1 MKYSRVSAEDDE
13 MSATG
18 TGPCPETGDDGKA
31 ALGHNLRS
39 ESVPIS
45 KPPSQRRDPIYFLIF
60 LFAFLFLGMLS
71 SIIKREPL
79 EGSLIPAASAGS
91 WASMIMIAP
100 LLATFAGVGLF
111 LILSFHRT
119 LRELLFK
126 YAFVLSLLSQICLL
140 NIVLLGSSTGW
151 SFWLVVFLLVS
162 IVWDGL
168 RAQDTPDSLASDLSM
183 IELIE
188 SINEP
193 FDTLLLFT
201 GLALATA
208 NMFLLLWWGVTAIY
222 ILSELSAL
230 HGLLLSPLLLL
241 LLYWLSSFLRYYLSS
256 LIGGSMFWTFHRP
269 QEALYDLSAHQS
281 QLLLYFQS
289 SSGPCIG
296 SLCKAALFCPF
307 FHSLLYVMA
316 VLELKVSSES
326 TSFYPLRCLLHSLSP
341 PLLAL
346 YRSSGL
352 ENVSRHFHRL
362 APLYISTFGQTHQA
376 ASHLLQRR
384 HPNLID
390 MISIDTLA
398 YRLQLLS
405 NWCSICLSLLLVAM
419 ASIESPEMK
428 QIWLTF
434 FLFCYLLCSS
444 SLSLCLYGLVAACDA
459 MYLGAYDFPDIFLER
474 SPILFHRMQRINEI
488 ELSP

>member
-1 MKYSRVSAEDDE
+1 MMKYSRVRVEDDE
-13 MSATG
+13 MA
-18 TGPCPETGDDGKA
+18 TGPCPETSATDNKP
-31 ALGHNLRS
+31 LGQSHTLRS

-45 KPPSQRRDPIYFLIF
+45 KPPTQGRDAIYFFIF
-60 LFAFLFLGMLS
+60 LFAFLLLAILS
-71 SIIKREPL
+71 SVIKREPL
-79 EGSLIPAASAGS
+79 EGSLIPAASAGN

-119 LRELLFK
+119 LREILFQ
-126 YAFVLSLLSQICLL
+126 YASALSLLSQICLL
-140 NIVLLGSSTGW
+140 NIVLLGSSSGW
-151 SFWLVVFLLVS
+151 ALGLGAILLVS
-162 IVWDGL
+162 IAWDGL
-168 RAQDTPDSLASDLSM
+168 RAQDGPDSLASDLTM
-183 IELIE
+183 MELVE

-201 GLALATA
+201 GLAVVIT
-208 NMFLLLWWGVTAIY
+208 NMFLLLWWGVTSIY

-230 HGLLLSPLLLL
+230 HGLLLIPLLLL
-241 LLYWLSSFLRYYLSS
+241 LLHWLTSFLCYYLAS
-256 LIGGSMFWTFHRP
+256 LVGGCLFWTFHRP

-281 QLLLYFQS
+281 QLLLYFLN
-289 SSGPCIG
+289 SSGPCVG

-307 FHSLLYVMA
+307 FHCLLSYLG
-316 VLELKVSSES
+316 VLEWKVSSES
-326 TSFYPLRCLLHSLSP
+326 SSFYPLRCLIQSLSP
-341 PLLAL
+341 SLLAI

-352 ENVSRHFHRL
+352 ETTSRHFHRL

-376 ASHLLQRR
+376 ASQLLQRR
-384 HPNLID
+384 HPHLID
-390 MISIDTLA
+390 MISIDTLS

-405 NWCSICLSLLLVAM
+405 NWCSICLSLLLVGM
-419 ASIESPEMK
+419 ASVETPEMK

-434 FLFCYLLCSS
+434 FLFCYLLCYS
-444 SLSLCLYGLVAACDA
+444 SLTLCLYGLVAACDA
-459 MYLGAYDFPDIFLER
+459 MYLGAYDFPDVFVER